1 MQYQEIRTLNKK
13 ESSKQEDILL
23 LRDHLKRINKKLD
36 EGNNRS
42 LENHVALQSP
52 NEIKSFVQVKELI
65 LKIFLL
71 IDQDQKNERIK
82 LMQKESLVFLQNKIS
97 ELFQAK
103 NELDAIL
110 HLGLYQSILN
120 NDITGIIKLYDKI
133 KNNIPEEEDFE
144 FLMEDKAKDE

>member
-1 MQYQEIRTLNKK
+1 MQYQEIRNINKK
-13 ESSKQEDILL
+13 ESSKHEDITIIK
-23 LRDHLKRINKKLD
+23 DHLKRINKKLD

-52 NEIKSFVQVKELI
+52 NEIKSFVQIKELI

-71 IDQDQKNERIK
+71 IDQDQKNEKIK
-82 LMQKESLVFLQNKIS
+82 SMQKESLAFVQDKIS
-97 ELFQAK
+97 ELLAAK
-103 NELDAIL
+103 SELDAIL
-110 HLGLYQSILN
+110 YLGMYQAILN
-120 NDITGIIKLYDKI
+120 NDTTGVIKLYDKL